1 MSAERVAMDDRSFK
15 LEIQHGAK
23 ADVYLAASAD
33 VPWDLVAS
41 LDAARLRVVGDL
53 PGMAPDEDRVRRIM
67 SGCAALVSA
76 AGDASRPEV
85 EAAARIA
92 AELGVNQHRLQP
104 GEIVPGLE
112 REVACAQP
120 YAFFVGR
127 LERDFTLAR
136 EAIRAAV
143 EREAGIPC
151 LWADDGRHRT
161 NVPSV
166 REATR
171 LMIKHATFVIAD
183 LTLGLESPRQ
193 ENPSRAHEIGMAI
206 AYERPLM
213 LSSQEPRRYP
223 YFSIGDLQMT
233 FWDTEDELQ
242 RHTRD
247 WVRAQAEGVARRVFN
262 HELPV
267 ATVAPASF
275 AYDGKRRYIGP
286 NTRRAPEERWTNRA
300 LRAGAIAVSAAILLV
315 LALVHW

>member
-1 MSAERVAMDDRSFK
+1 MDDRSFK
-15 LEIQHGAK
+15 LEIDHGAK
-23 ADVYLAASAD
+23 ANVYLAASAD
-33 VPWDLVAS
+33 VPWELVAS
-41 LDAARLRVVGDL
+41 LDAAGLRVVGDL
-53 PGMAPDEDRVRRIM
+53 PGLPPDEDRIRRIM
-67 SGCAALVSA
+67 NGCAALIVP

-85 EAAARIA
+85 ETAARIA
-92 AELGVNQHRLQP
+92 AELGVTQHRLRP
-104 GEIVPGLE
+104 GEVVPALE
-112 REVACAQP
+112 RDAAFAQP

-143 EREAGIPC
+143 EREAGISC

-161 NVPSV
+161 NVSSV

-171 LMIKHATFVIAD
+171 LMIKHAAFVVAD
-183 LTLGLESPRQ
+183 LTLGVENPRQ

-233 FWDTEDELQ
+233 FWDTEDELE
-242 RHTRD
+242 RKTRD
-247 WVRAQAEGVARRVFN
+247 WVRAHAEGVARRVFN
-262 HELPV
+262 HELPA
-267 ATVAPASF
+267 ATLAPAAF

-286 NTRRAPEERWTNRA
+286 NTRKAPDERWANRA

-315 LALVHW
+315 LAWVRR

>member
-1 MSAERVAMDDRSFK
+1 MDDRSFK

-23 ADVYLAASAD
+23 ANVLRQPRRTCPGIWSHRSM
-33 VPWDLVAS
+33 PPG
-41 LDAARLRVVGDL
+41 LRVVGDL
-53 PGMAPDEDRVRRIM
+53 LGLPPDEDRVRRIM
-67 SGCAALVSA
+67 SGCVALVSV

-92 AELGVNQHRLQP
+92 TELGVNHHRLRP
-104 GEIVPGLE
+104 GEAVPTLD

-136 EAIRAAV
+136 EAIRMAV
-143 EREAGIPC
+143 EREAGISC

-161 NVPSV
+161 SVSSV

-171 LMIKHATFVIAD
+171 WMIKHATFVVAD
-183 LTLGLESPRQ
+183 LTLGVENPRQ

-233 FWDTEDELQ
+233 FWDTEDELE
-242 RHTRD
+242 RKTRD
-247 WVRAQAEGVARRVFN
+247 WVRTHAEGVGRRVFN

-267 ATVAPASF
+267 ATLVRASF
-275 AYDGKRRYIGP
+275 AYDPERRYIGP
-286 NTRRAPEERWTNRA
+286 NTRRAPAAHWANRA